1 MSVQIKAKFTRVLRR
16 MALLGATA
24 FLGNV
29 AAAQANLT
37 AMVPAKFKTAPV
49 VVGMTATMPPV
60 GSVDPA
66 TSEVVGIEA
75 ELARAVGRKLGV
87 KVEIHNVAWDGLLA
101 SLPTGRFDLAASGIT
116 DTVARQQTMDFVD
129 WYQSG
134 AKLMVLKGNPKKVS
148 GPESMCGLTLGAAR
162 ATTFYRAMEA
172 MAAKC
177 GAKQTPVV
185 ATESTPAGLLLIK
198 SGRVDVLAVDGLASI
213 VYVKTNVDMDVL
225 PGAQQNMTI
234 RGAAFAKNNT
244 ALRDAW
250 QAGLK
255 AIIASGEY
263 DEILNRFDASESAY
277 KLATI
282 NAGTQ

>member
-1 MSVQIKAKFTRVLRR
+1 
-16 MALLGATA
+16 
-24 FLGNV
+24 
-29 AAAQANLT
+29 
-37 AMVPAKFKTAPV
+37 
-49 VVGMTATMPPV
+49 
-60 GSVDPA
+60 
-66 TSEVVGIEA
+66 
-75 ELARAVGRKLGV
+75 
-87 KVEIHNVAWDGLLA
+87 
-101 SLPTGRFDLAASGIT
+101 
-116 DTVARQQTMDFVD
+116 MDFVD